1 MDLVINLI
9 GAVAK
14 ILWPILGFTILLT
27 FRKELSEIL
36 RRIKKGK
43 VLGQEI
49 ELSGSLE
56 ELRLSAET
64 TKVVAES
71 IPSLDPEPTTAILEQ
86 TEQDEIKH
94 ILDEATKSPR
104 VALITLSGY
113 IDIAA
118 RRALASTGHLSNHR
132 VSSTETMEKLSKS
145 VGGLSDSI
153 LNSTKLFMMVRNKLI
168 HTKEASE
175 DDVISALDSGIT
187 ILRALK
193 ALPIQK
199 NIVRHVRV
207 PLFKDPGCQITVG
220 GLGVILE
227 LVGPGGIK
235 KNQIIFPTLRDW
247 FEVGQAVSWE
257 WDLSNVWQE
266 TWYIE
271 PETGAKTM
279 GWHSS
284 GEFIGRS
291 LDSI

>member
-27 FRKELSEIL
+27 FRKELAEIL

-71 IPSLDPEPTTAILEQ
+71 LPTSDPEPTTAIMEK

-118 RRALASTGHLSNHR
+118 RRALASTGNLINHR
-132 VSSTETMEKLSKS
+132 ASSTETMEKLSNS
-145 VGGLSDSI
+145 VGGLPENI
-153 LNSTKLFMMVRNKLI
+153 LNSTKLFMTIRNKLV
-168 HTKEASE
+168 HMKEASE
-175 DDVISALDSGIT
+175 DDIISALDSGIT
-187 ILRALK
+187 ILRTLK

-199 NIVRHVRV
+199 NIVRHSKV
-207 PLFKDPGCQITVG
+207 PLFKDPECQIPVG
-220 GLGVILE
+220 GLGVIIE

-235 KNQIIFPTLRDW
+235 KNQTIFPTLREW
-247 FEVGQAVSWE
+247 FEVGQVVSWE
-257 WDLSNVWQE
+257 WDLSNIWQE

-271 PETGAKTM
+271 PETGLKKL